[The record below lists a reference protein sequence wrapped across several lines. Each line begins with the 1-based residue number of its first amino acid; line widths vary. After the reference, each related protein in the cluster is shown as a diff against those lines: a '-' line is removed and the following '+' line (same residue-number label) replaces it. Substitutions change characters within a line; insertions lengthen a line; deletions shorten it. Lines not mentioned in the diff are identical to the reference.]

1 MSKSECSRRGAVSH
15 SSFGDTLASLRIG
28 ALTPAM
34 GLDMKR
40 WVLTALCIL
49 GWCASISA
57 QTPEAWPLVD
67 GKFGTAWDARLGSL
81 AAAARQEYVRPP
93 LTVECWAKLDSKE
106 RYNILV
112 ANETKASA
120 THWELFTTPR
130 DGILHAFLPGR
141 KPNHVHTKADIADGK
156 WHCVAMIMEETR
168 VRLYVDGQEKANEG
182 VTATPAQGAPGPL
195 ATGALVEGNLV
206 CDGAIDEVRL
216 SKCVRQIGE
225 PPSAEFVA
233 DEH

>member
-1 MSKSECSRRGAVSH
+1 MILCARA
-15 SSFGDTLASLRIG
+15 FG
-28 ALTPAM
+28 
-34 GLDMKR
+34 
-40 WVLTALCIL
+40 
-49 GWCASISA
+49 
-57 QTPEAWPLVD
+57 QTPEAWPLVE

-141 KPNHVHTKADIADGK
+141 KPNHVHTKVDIADGK
-156 WHCVAMIMEETR
+156 WH
-168 VRLYVDGQEKANEG
+168 YV
-182 VTATPAQGAPGPL
+182 
-195 ATGALVEGNLV
+195 
-206 CDGAIDEVRL
+206 
-216 SKCVRQIGE
+216 
-225 PPSAEFVA
+225 
-233 DEH
+233 